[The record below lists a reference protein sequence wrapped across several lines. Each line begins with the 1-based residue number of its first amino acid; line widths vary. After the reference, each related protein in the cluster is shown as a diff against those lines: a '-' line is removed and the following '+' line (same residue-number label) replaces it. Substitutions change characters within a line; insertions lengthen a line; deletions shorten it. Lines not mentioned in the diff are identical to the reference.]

1 MQGVIYIIKNK
12 LNGKVY
18 IGQTIQ
24 NPKDRWYRHCAKSN
38 ISKNE
43 ANMHIKRAILKY
55 GKENFSFEVIETCL
69 KEQLNEREIYWINYY
84 DSYNKGYNNTLGG
97 SSGTK
102 PLKIN
107 REEFSKIK
115 NLYLDEFLTLKE
127 IADKYNVDK
136 ATIKHI
142 LYLQKVKLRTKTYK
156 YKEDFLIELLNSGK
170 SLRKI
175 ESEYGISRG
184 YLSTFKKKH
193 RI

>member
-107 REEFSKIK
+107 KKEFSKIK

-127 IADKYNVDK
+127 IANKYNVDK

-156 YKEDFLIELLNSGK
+156 YKEDFLIGLLNSGK

>member
-97 SSGTK
+97 SSGTT

-107 REEFSKIK
+107 KEEFSKIK

>member
-24 NPKDRWYRHCAKSN
+24 NPKDRWYKHCAKSN
-38 ISKNE
+38 SSKNE

-102 PLKIN
+102 SLKIN
-107 REEFSKIK
+107 NKEFSKIK

-136 ATIKHI
+136 TTIKHI

-156 YKEDFLIELLNSGK
+156 YKKEFLIELLNSGK